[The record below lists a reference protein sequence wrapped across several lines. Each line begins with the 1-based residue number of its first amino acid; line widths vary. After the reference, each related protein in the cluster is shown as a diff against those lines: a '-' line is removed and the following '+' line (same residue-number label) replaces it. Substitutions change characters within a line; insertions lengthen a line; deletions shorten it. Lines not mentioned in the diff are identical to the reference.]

1 MVPPKSVTRTA
12 ASALV
17 VDHSDARLRALTEH
31 ALEIITVQD
40 ATGVFTYV
48 NEAVTRYLGHSVGE
62 LLGRNAAEFLHPD
75 DAEAMRE
82 RFRAV
87 LASEIAHPRS

>member
-1 MVPPKSVTRTA
+1 MVSPVSPGARA
-12 ASALV
+12 APSLPV
-17 VDHSDARLRALTEH
+17 VDHSDARLRALTEY

-48 NEAVTRYLGHSVGE
+48 NEAVTRHLGHAAAD

-75 DAEAMRE
+75 DAEAMIS
-82 RFRAV
+82 A
-87 LASEIAHPRS
+87 